1 MQTLQMTSQWED
13 SYKTWQLIGLRLQP
27 ETSGIHGMS
36 IVFPNQGISMAIKPW
51 GETLRTNRCVW
62 NGVLNVQTN
71 QTIIMKIH

>member
-51 GETLRTNRCVW
+51 GETSSN
-62 NGVLNVQTN
+62 
-71 QTIIMKIH
+71 